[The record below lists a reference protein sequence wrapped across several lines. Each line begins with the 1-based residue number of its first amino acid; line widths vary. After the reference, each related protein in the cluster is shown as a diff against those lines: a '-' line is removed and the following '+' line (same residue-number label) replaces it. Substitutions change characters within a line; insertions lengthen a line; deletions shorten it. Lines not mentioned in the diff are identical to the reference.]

1 MIRRS
6 DRTKKTKEMYS
17 PNAKKKVNNTKH
29 KQSKQAQ
36 YDSDINSNS
45 HSATGPK
52 IYECCT
58 GCRKDKLDK
67 KKLNG

>member
-1 MIRRS
+1 
-6 DRTKKTKEMYS
+6 MYS

-67 KKLNG
+67 KN

>member
-29 KQSKQAQ
+29 KQSKQAVQ
-36 YDSDINSNS
+36 VMVRSYQISVELSILSLNPHYAFNEFPEN
-45 HSATGPK
+45 HS
-52 IYECCT
+52 
-58 GCRKDKLDK
+58 
-67 KKLNG
+67 